1 MDHETSL
8 AYGVE
13 SERAREPS
21 SKSKQWIFNSSSS
34 PLSSSSSSRI
44 CHTLIGAD
52 VYRAQHK
59 GIINFHF
66 QLRFMDE
73 TSLSLSRL
81 SCRDSVSTPA
91 TEKKWKK
98 KHNCNSKQ
106 QHITLES
113 LRNGTQKIVRL
124 PYEKNIYIYCKFAS
138 SYALPRS
145 PSDAL
150 WRLQRSCSGCK
161 TLVFSFAQ
169 HVYVQHLRTKPI
181 SSTHPLVCALD
192 DLPRK
197 FNYTLKSSRERGH
210 TNTSSARSYGNNI
223 IKNRLQFFDNSRP
236 CWASRKNE

>member
-1 MDHETSL
+1 MEIYSQKL
-8 AYGVE
+8 RLISARE
-13 SERAREPS
+13 SKASMRHYLPCLTTISWWKREWWWAAEEAQGNLSSRIIRSNRKNLPVFAAIVRLCIHGWWDIACIRCGERAREPS

-34 PLSSSSSSRI
+34 PLSSSSSRI

-113 LRNGTQKIVRL
+113 LRNGTQKIVRS
-124 PYEKNIYIYCKFAS
+124 PYEKNIYILQICIELCS
-138 SYALPRS
+138 S
-145 PSDAL
+145 
-150 WRLQRSCSGCK
+150 
-161 TLVFSFAQ
+161 SFAI
-169 HVYVQHLRTKPI
+169 R
-181 SSTHPLVCALD
+181 CALA
-192 DLPRK
+192 
-197 FNYTLKSSRERGH
+197 
-210 TNTSSARSYGNNI
+210 TSEV
-223 IKNRLQFFDNSRP
+223 LL
-236 CWASRKNE
+236 WL